1 MTQKRRDDAKD
12 ELDLKPVDEKIAGQ
26 ISQRFEQLA
35 IGVQTLFNGLQR
47 QAMTNLG
54 TINFYSNSANR
65 AKNPKVNLSSLT
77 DGLSSRLLYQGV
89 ATYPSLIIRSYLTN
103 ETDLPKLT
111 ISLASCGTE
120 TFLGVL
126 PEVNSS
132 RKTFAKLGIDISR
145 QDLLPAASRVFF
157 PYLCRN
163 ALAWAAINSNSNDNI
178 PSKLAH
184 GALAGFSSSFFHNI
198 GNKVI
203 ENTPGKTWQETAE
216 IVMQEVKQKPLSFFN
231 GASFRAASIAATA
244 LFLAPEATKRIENA
258 CNEIAQY
265 FFEGLNPSTSP
276 KPEKIGKMVT
286 ETKERKQ

>member
-1 MTQKRRDDAKD
+1 MTQDKD
-12 ELDLKPVDEKIAGQ
+12 EIKDDLDLRPVDEKIADQ
-26 ISQRFEQLA
+26 IPQRFGQVA
-35 IGVQTLFNGLQR
+35 IGIQTLMNGLQR

-54 TINFYSNSANR
+54 TLSFYRNSINPSKITLSN
-65 AKNPKVNLSSLT
+65 LT
-77 DGLSSRLLYQGV
+77 DGLGSRFLYQGI
-89 ATYPSLIIRSYLTN
+89 ATYPSLLVRSYLTN
-103 ETDLPKLT
+103 ETNTPKFA

-120 TFLGVL
+120 TLLGVV

-132 RKTFAKLGIDISR
+132 RKTLAKLGIDISR
-145 QDLLPAASRVFF
+145 QDLLPAASRVFI

-163 ALAWAAINSNSNDNI
+163 ALAWTAINSNSNDSI

-216 IVMQEVKQKPLSFFN
+216 IVMKEIKQKPLSFFN

-258 CNEIAQY
+258 CNEISQY
-265 FFEGLNPSTSP
+265 FFEELNPSTSP
-276 KPEKIGKMVT
+276 KPEKIVKIAT